1 MWDHKYTDELHLKN
15 KEAML
20 GGGQARIDKQHNAG
34 KLTARERLELLFDKG
49 SFVEIGII
57 REAKVSQSSLKTAS
71 SIPGDGVVTGYGRI
85 HGRVI
90 YACSQDFTVNG
101 GTLGEAHSLKICRIM
116 DMALDAMCPF
126 ISINDSGG
134 ARIEEGINSLSGYS
148 GIFLRNTR
156 ASGVIPQ
163 ISVIMGP
170 CAGGACYSPAISDFV
185 FMVQKT
191 SQMFIT
197 GPVVIKDVT
206 GEETT
211 AEALGGADVHSK
223 KSGVAHFTFSDD
235 KSCLEGVRKLIQYLP
250 QNNLE
255 SPYYLSGKAVDR
267 SKSIEDIV
275 PDNMR
280 KSYDVHEVIDT
291 FIDKDSFLEVSKDF
305 AKNIVIGLS
314 RIDGEVVGIVA
325 NQPQVAAG
333 TLDVDSSD
341 KAARFVRFCDC
352 FNIPILSL
360 VDVPGY
366 MPGTRQEHDG
376 IIRHGAKLLYAYS
389 EATVPKVSLIMRKA
403 YGGAYIA
410 MNSKNMGADL
420 VYAWPIAQ
428 LAVMGSEGAVD
439 IVYRKELKNSENS
452 TELRQKLIEEY
463 EDKYLNPYIAAANG
477 YIDDVIESNETRKR
491 ISDAF
496 LSLKTKKK
504 ANPWKKHGNIP
515 L

>member
-1 MWDHKYTDELHLKN
+1 MWDHRFSDELHKKN
-15 KEAML
+15 SEALL
-20 GGGQARIDKQHNAG
+20 GGGQSRIDKQHKSG
-34 KLTARERLELLFDKG
+34 KLTARERLDLLFDKG

-57 REAKVSQSSLKTAS
+57 REAKTSQSCIKTS
-71 SIPGDGVVTGYGRI
+71 ISIPGDGVVTGYGRI
-85 HGRVI
+85 HGRVVF
-90 YACSQDFTVNG
+90 ASSQDFTVNG

-185 FMVQKT
+185 FMVQNT

-197 GPVVIKDVT
+197 GPIVIKDVT
-206 GEETT
+206 GEHTT
-211 AEALGGADVHSK
+211 AEELGGADIHST
-223 KSGVAHFTFSDD
+223 KSGVAHFSYPDD
-235 KSCLEGVRKLIQYLP
+235 KTCLEGVRNLLQYLP
-250 QNNLE
+250 QNNRE
-255 SPYYLSGKAVDR
+255 TPKCISGKEVDR
-267 SKSIEDIV
+267 SKSLEDIV

-280 KSYDVHEVIDT
+280 KSYDVHEVIAT
-291 FIDKDSFLEVSKDF
+291 FVDKNSFFEINKEF
-305 AKNIVIGLS
+305 AKNIVIGFS
-314 RIDGEVVGIVA
+314 RLDGEVIGIVA
-325 NQPQVAAG
+325 NQPQIAAG
-333 TLDVDSSD
+333 TLDVNSSD

-352 FNIPILSL
+352 FNIPILTL

-428 LAVMGSEGAVD
+428 LAVMGAEGAVD
-439 IVYRKELKNSENS
+439 IVYRKQLRETNDSS
-452 TELRQKLIEEY
+452 ELRKRLINEY
-463 EDKYLNPYIAAANG
+463 EEKYLNPYIAAENG
-477 YIDDVIESNETRKR
+477 YIDDVIESFETRKR

-496 LSLKTKKK
+496 SSLRTKKK
-504 ANPWKKHGNIP
+504 DNPWKKHGNIP